1 MSKTTKIESTDEHKD
16 NSSAKKRRKWPWI
29 LLAILIL
36 LTGIVAGAPWILSTG
51 PGTRLVETIA
61 NSQLDGTVEI
71 QELSLSWGSA
81 CRIDGLTLSD
91 SANRE
96 VVSVEQLTWSQGLWS
111 GAMQWEQLGK
121 LVLSQPEIVLYMQK
135 DGKTSLEDV
144 FAKFLEEKESEPSEP
159 MDETMKNRVESITG
173 SITLQDGR
181 VRLVNVDG
189 SEIRCEQ
196 VRVTTT
202 IQTLADLKTEL
213 SLSSPDIP
221 LPSDNRTTHPAE
233 TQSGTGK
240 LTLRLNMSMA
250 DIDGPV
256 SLNSTGELDVT
267 DASGKKRSPVTLKLD
282 QLTVQPDGEM
292 SIKSLVLNATGLMSL
307 SAKDLQA
314 AFGEKINLVGDVE
327 LKADLAKCMAAVAPI
342 AGMEKPPELAGMLT
356 FNTKA
361 ISVEKGFQ
369 LTGSGRIAGFEAG
382 TGKEKIREERI
393 DLTHHLTIDP
403 TAEKIQ
409 IKEILI
415 RAGTLMSLSVN
426 DLQADFGAK
435 LNLVG
440 DVELKADL
448 AKCVVAVAPIAGMEK
463 PPKLS
468 GMLTFNTKAGTIA
481 DGFRITGQGTIVN
494 FVAGEG
500 EKIIREPRVT
510 LPHDISIHTRTK
522 SIQIS
527 RAGLIGQLLKLNIT
541 GGVTEYDTRVVLDLI
556 GEYSGSWDRVMI
568 LLHQSMPD
576 TKEMIMLGGPFAGKL
591 KLKGPVGQPPKGKP
605 GFYAMTGDAGLG
617 WERGEAMGLTLGKAT
632 LSPAISN
639 ATVALGNNNIP
650 VSGGTFHVGGTVD
663 LSQDTA
669 RYRLPGNVV
678 LMDKLKINEK
688 FGKVFLSYI
697 NPIFSQVAGLEG
709 TVSLKTKDLDIP
721 FGEEIQKS
729 GSGSGHLDISNMK
742 LKPTGMLGLLLE
754 FGGLATGKKQDVKFS
769 GVDFELK
776 NGKITYENFTMTF
789 PGGFDL
795 IFRGAVGFD
804 DSLDLVVS
812 IPIRTELF
820 KKLGVVGP
828 LQQYTQ
834 VLTGDDSRIEVPIL
848 GTRLAPKIGDIDIKP
863 IVNKA
868 IKALLKKQGGGLLNN
883 LLQGEKKPDETNPE
897 EKKSDKRKPSALDLL
912 KGVTDIQK
920 EADKKDD

>member
-1 MSKTTKIESTDEHKD
+1 MSTKTEIESIDEHKD

-29 LLAILIL
+29 LLAILFL

-51 PGTRLVETIA
+51 PGTSLVETIA
-61 NSQLDGTVEI
+61 SSQLDGTVEI
-71 QELSLSWGSA
+71 QDLSLSWGSA

-91 SANRE
+91 SENRE
-96 VVSVEQLTWSQGLWS
+96 VVSVEQMTWSQGLWS
-111 GAMQWEQLGK
+111 GAMQWEQLGE

-135 DGKTSLEDV
+135 NGKTSLEEV
-144 FAKFLEEKESEPSEP
+144 FAKFLKEEESEP

-173 SITLQDGR
+173 SITLQDGL

-189 SEIRCEQ
+189 SEIRWEQ
-196 VRVTTT
+196 IRVTTK

-240 LTLRLNMSMA
+240 LTLSLNMSMA

-256 SLNSTGELDVT
+256 SLNSTGELEVT
-267 DASGKKRSPVTLKLD
+267 DASGKNLSPVTLKLD
-282 QLTVQPDGEM
+282 QLTVQPDGDL
-292 SIKSLVLNATGLMSL
+292 SIESLVLNATGRMSL

-314 AFGEKINLVGDVE
+314 AFGERINLVGDVE
-327 LKADLAKCMAAVAPI
+327 LKADIAKCMAAVAPI
-342 AGMEKPPELAGMLT
+342 AGMENPPELAGMLT

-361 ISVEKGFQ
+361 LSVEKGFQ
-369 LTGSGRIAGFEAG
+369 LSGSGLIAGFEAG
-382 TGKEKIREERI
+382 TGKKKIREERI

-403 TAEKIQ
+403 TAEKIH

-415 RAGTLMSLSVN
+415 RAGTLMSLSAK
-426 DLQADFGAK
+426 DIQAAYGDK
-435 LNLVG
+435 INLVG

-448 AKCVVAVAPIAGMEK
+448 AKCMAAIAPIAGMEQ
-463 PPKLS
+463 PPKLA
-468 GMLTFNTKAGTIA
+468 GMLTFNTKAGTTA
-481 DGFRITGQGTIVN
+481 DGFNITGQGAIVN

-500 EKIIREPRVT
+500 KKIIREPRVT

-568 LLHQSMPD
+568 LLHQIMPD
-576 TKEMIMLGGPFAGKL
+576 TKEMILLGGPFAGKL

-617 WERGEAMGLTLGKAT
+617 WERGEAMGLTLGEAN
-632 LSPAISN
+632 LSPSISN

-663 LSQDTA
+663 LSQATA
-669 RYRLPGNVV
+669 RYRLPGDVV
-678 LMDKLKINEK
+678 LMDKVQVNEK
-688 FGKVFLSYI
+688 FGKVFLSRI
-697 NPIFSQVAGLEG
+697 NPIFSQVASLEG

-721 FGEEIQKS
+721 FGEELQKS

-742 LKPTGMLGLLLE
+742 LKPTGMLGLLLK
-754 FGGLATGKKQDVKFS
+754 FGGLTSGKDQDVKFS

-776 NGKITYENFTMTF
+776 NGQITYDNFTMTF

-795 IFRGAVGFD
+795 VFRGAVGFD

-820 KKLGVVGP
+820 KKLGVAGP
-828 LQQYTQ
+828 LQQYAQ
-834 VLTGDDSRIEVPIL
+834 VLTGDDSRIEIPIL
-848 GTRLAPKIGDIDIKP
+848 GTRLAPKMGDIDIEP

-868 IKALLKKQGGGLLNN
+868 IKALLKKQGGGLLDD
-883 LLQGEKKPDETNPE
+883 LLGGQEKPDKTKPAK
-897 EKKSDKRKPSALDLL
+897 EKPDKKRPSALDLL
-912 KGVTDIQK
+912 KIVTEIQK
-920 EADKKDD
+920 QVEKNDN